1 MCVWSVSRKIRA
13 TVSCNGHFMII
24 MVRTAGNVEG
34 MALAQAA
41 SHWRKTNPFRHW
53 TCVCSCEHDKNLC
66 TSFVCEVSAKKYAQL
81 YHVRAR
87 GPPFVNHRLHHCWK
101 GFLCARGSTRE
112 LHADSTSKFTT
123 ACKSLLSVRT
133 NLKLAFDLRSDCLC
147 CQKTTWSQNTNQTP
161 TLKIHDNDIND
172 YNINNNDNND
182 NINSNTNKSS
192 SSSPSKK
199 LQGFSNNYARFSN
212 NLRVPLMIRPSLNPL
227 MHIIHKY
234 LCIMRIAVGDPIL
247 TAMSQS
253 YHMRIAVGDL

>member
-87 GPPFVNHRLHHCWK
+87 GLPFVNHRLHHCWK
-101 GFLCARGSTRE
+101 VFLCARGSKRQVHMPNSV
-112 LHADSTSKFTT
+112 LLGAFFVWSKTGVVVNWLT
-123 ACKSLLSVRT
+123 QKSHGIEHGYHMVRT
-133 NLKLAFDLRSDCLC
+133 HA
-147 CQKTTWSQNTNQTP
+147 W
-161 TLKIHDNDIND
+161 
-172 YNINNNDNND
+172 
-182 NINSNTNKSS
+182 
-192 SSSPSKK
+192 
-199 LQGFSNNYARFSN
+199 
-212 NLRVPLMIRPSLNPL
+212 IRT
-227 MHIIHKY
+227 HVV
-234 LCIMRIAVGDPIL
+234 R
-247 TAMSQS
+247 T
-253 YHMRIAVGDL
+253 

>member
-13 TVSCNGHFMII
+13 TVSCNGHFMVI
-24 MVRTAGNVEG
+24 MVRTAGNFEG

-112 LHADSTSKFTT
+112 LHADLQ
-123 ACKSLLSVRT
+123 A
-133 NLKLAFDLRSDCLC
+133 
-147 CQKTTWSQNTNQTP
+147 
-161 TLKIHDNDIND
+161 
-172 YNINNNDNND
+172 
-182 NINSNTNKSS
+182 
-192 SSSPSKK
+192 SSPQRANPCWASGPIKNVHFTWDLIVYVAKK
-199 LQGFSNNYARFSN
+199 RHEA
-212 NLRVPLMIRPSLNPL
+212 
-227 MHIIHKY
+227 KT
-234 LCIMRIAVGDPIL
+234 PIKH
-247 TAMSQS
+247 Q
-253 YHMRIAVGDL
+253 H